1 MTQNGESTSAEI
13 SDISDEATKNLVK
26 RKGRWRFLRFHIR
39 IVIKFK
45 NVSNYLQR
53 RECVNE
59 KRQHGQVDFKDSKY
73 SNGNNAE
80 NINNTPHSSAP
91 GEVIKKKYHRLSSN
105 SLKQLIEIPLQI
117 LIKKISE
124 YVKSKYK

>member
-13 SDISDEATKNLVK
+13 SDISEEATKNLVK
-26 RKGRWRFLRFHIR
+26 RKGRWRLLRFHIR

-59 KRQHGQVDFKDSKY
+59 KRQHGQVDLEDSKY
-73 SNGNNAE
+73 SNGNDAK
-80 NINNTPHSSAP
+80 NINDSLASGAP
-91 GEVIKKKYHRLSSN
+91 GEVIEKKYHRF
-105 SLKQLIEIPLQI
+105 
-117 LIKKISE
+117 
-124 YVKSKYK
+124 

>member
-53 RECVNE
+53 RECGNE
-59 KRQHGQVDFKDSKY
+59 KRQYGQVDLEDSKY
-73 SNGNNAE
+73 SNGNSAE
-80 NINNTPHSSAP
+80 NINNTLASSAP
-91 GEVIKKKYHRLSSN
+91 GEVIKKKNHRFDVFHESS
-105 SLKQLIEIPLQI
+105 
-117 LIKKISE
+117 
-124 YVKSKYK
+124 YSKYLFKF

>member
-53 RECVNE
+53 RECGNE
-59 KRQHGQVDFKDSKY
+59 KRQYGQVDLEDSKY
-73 SNGNNAE
+73 SNDNDAKSF
-80 NINNTPHSSAP
+80 NNTLASSAP
-91 GEVIKKKYHRLSSN
+91 GEVIKKNIIVFDVVHEGS
-105 SLKQLIEIPLQI
+105 
-117 LIKKISE
+117 
-124 YVKSKYK
+124 

>member
-1 MTQNGESTSAEI
+1 MQERPQWNERASSNKNSNLTQNGESTSAEI
-13 SDISDEATKNLVK
+13 SDISDEATKSLVK

-91 GEVIKKKYHRLSSN
+91 GEVIK
-105 SLKQLIEIPLQI
+105 
-117 LIKKISE
+117 
-124 YVKSKYK
+124 

>member
-1 MTQNGESTSAEI
+1 MTKNGESTVAEI
-13 SDISDEATKNLVK
+13 SDIIDETTKNLVK

-53 RECVNE
+53 RERGNE
-59 KRQHGQVDFKDSKY
+59 ERQYGQVDLEDSKY
-73 SNGNNAE
+73 SIGNSAE

-91 GEVIKKKYHRLSSN
+91 GEVIKQNIIVYDVVHESS
-105 SLKQLIEIPLQI
+105 
-117 LIKKISE
+117 
-124 YVKSKYK
+124 